1 MKLFQALLAGLSFFE
16 RLERY
21 IKFYSNYDLFEGTMS
36 LRSCIPSLSLL
47 IGFIFSHIG
56 CTKLPMDLHQI
67 VGLPFSSFHYCKRS

>member
-36 LRSCIPSLSLL
+36 LRRQTALYGSLCKGAAYLL
-47 IGFIFSHIG
+47 
-56 CTKLPMDLHQI
+56 
-67 VGLPFSSFHYCKRS
+67 